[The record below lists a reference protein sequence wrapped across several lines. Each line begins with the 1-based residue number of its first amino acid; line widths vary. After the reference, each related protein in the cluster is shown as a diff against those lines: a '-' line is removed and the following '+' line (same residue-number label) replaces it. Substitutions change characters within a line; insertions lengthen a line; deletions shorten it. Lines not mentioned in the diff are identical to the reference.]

1 MKYVPKLG
9 TPPPIGTPLDSPEW
23 LAWKREIAIWWLAV
37 DNHWTD
43 DAFQPLPVT
52 PTPGGS
58 VPSVRRKL

>member
-1 MKYVPKLG
+1 MKYVPALG

-23 LAWKREIAIWWLAV
+23 RAWSREIAIWYAAV
-37 DNHWTD
+37 SDSWAI

-58 VPSVRRKL
+58 VPSVRRH